1 MPDPFQLSA
10 QMNAAPSVQDFSALS
25 AKMDALRSGGQ
36 PMQGT
41 AQVDDG
47 WGAVDQSLNIAPK
60 MPVLPP
66 VPSRN
71 QELPPMYTS
80 MGDSS
85 PYQQHADN
93 GKYHGANFALTDVIS
108 PGSAQQIFRSYMAK
122 NNVSAEEARAHF
134 EGLAAQAEAKHVY
147 FQNQQRYREGRPPI
161 DSFDRQKFLD
171 ARRRSQEITDRVMM
185 PQQQSAD
192 PYVPMW
198 RRTEELIGT
207 PQERRARGWR

>member
-66 VPSRN
+66 APRQQEKIKIGPSSF
-71 QELPPMYTS
+71 YT
-80 MGDSS
+80 GQLDKQYGIDSRE
-85 PYQQHADN
+85 
-93 GKYHGANFALTDVIS
+93 KLTDYLKNATETGIIKPMSGAYARQAYRDQVR
-108 PGSAQQIFRSYMAK
+108 QQ
-122 NNVSAEEARAHF
+122 
-134 EGLAAQAEAKHVY
+134 L
-147 FQNQQRYREGRPPI
+147 
-161 DSFDRQKFLD
+161 
-171 ARRRSQEITDRVMM
+171 M